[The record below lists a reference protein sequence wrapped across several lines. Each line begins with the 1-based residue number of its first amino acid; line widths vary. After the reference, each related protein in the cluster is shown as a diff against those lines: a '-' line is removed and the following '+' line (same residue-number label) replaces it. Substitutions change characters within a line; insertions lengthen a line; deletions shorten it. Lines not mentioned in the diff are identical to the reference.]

1 MRGKARGSKGWLR
14 GAGGNDRFWRMKSR
28 QRLSVTQ
35 TQSLSLTTGLLASI
49 KMLRTDAAGLTR
61 YLEEHAAENP
71 YLVLDRAA
79 VVDWLPR
86 WTGAL
91 GMGGERPTED
101 RDQAP
106 APSLMA
112 HVMAEVDRLF
122 PGGRARQIALVLAEA
137 VEPSGWLGAP
147 LSALA
152 AHAKAS
158 MAEATAVLHKLQEIE
173 PTGLFAQNL
182 AECLRLQAREA
193 GVMDTVFGVMLDNLD
208 VLARGEFA
216 RLAKVCGVTEGEI
229 LARLR
234 SIRAMDPK
242 PGAQFAQG
250 AAPVREPDLIAKRGP
265 NGWEVALNRSA
276 LPAVRL
282 DKPTAGVRDPATKTA
297 WSAAQSVARM
307 VAARNTTLLAVGAE
321 VMRRQ
326 VAALDHGIGAISP
339 LTMGDVAL
347 ALDLHESTVSRV
359 VAGTSIDT
367 PRGTWW
373 LKALFSGSM
382 GGDVSAATLRDR
394 LARLIAGENRAKPL
408 SDDALAAALSQG
420 GADIA
425 RRTVAKYRDALNI
438 PPAFR
443 RKMRETVPKASA

>member
-1 MRGKARGSKGWLR
+1 MARARLRRFDARGSLC
-14 GAGGNDRFWRMKSR
+14 AMKSR
-28 QRLSVTQ
+28 QRLTVTQ
-35 TQSLSLTTGLLASI
+35 TQTLSLTTGLLASI
-49 KMLRTDAAGLTR
+49 NMLRTDAAGLTR

-71 YLVLDRAA
+71 YLVLDRP
-79 VVDWLPR
+79 VIVDWLPR

-91 GMGGERPTED
+91 GVGGEPPSED
-101 RDQAP
+101 RDAAP
-106 APSLMA
+106 APSLIA
-112 HVMAEVDRLF
+112 HLMAEVDRLF

-137 VEPSGWLGAP
+137 VEPSGWLGMP
-147 LSALA
+147 LAALA
-152 AHAKAS
+152 VDAKAS
-158 MAEATAVLHKLQEIE
+158 LVEAAAVLHKLQGIE

-193 GVMDTVFGVMLDNLD
+193 GELDKVLALMLDNLD

-216 RLAKVCGVTEGEI
+216 RLAKLCGVDEAEI
-229 LARLR
+229 MARLR
-234 SIRAMDPK
+234 VIRAMDPK

-250 AAPVREPDLIAKRGP
+250 AAPVREPDLIAKKGTH
-265 NGWEVALNRSA
+265 GWEVALNKSA

-282 DKPTAGVRDPATKTA
+282 DRPAPGVRDEPTKTA

-307 VAARNTTLLAVGAE
+307 LAARNTTLLAVGAE

-326 VAALDHGIGAISP
+326 VTALDHGIGAMAP
-339 LTMGDVAL
+339 LTMADVAM
-347 ALDLHESTVSRV
+347 ALDLHESTISRV

-373 LKALFSGSM
+373 LRALFSGSM
-382 GGDVSAATLRDR
+382 GGDVSSATLRDR
-394 LARLIAGENRAKPL
+394 LARLVAGEDRAKPL
-408 SDDALAAALSQG
+408 SDDALAKVLSQG

-425 RRTVAKYRDALNI
+425 RRTVAKYRGLLNI

-443 RKMRETVPKASA
+443 RKMRDLPPKTSG

>member
-1 MRGKARGSKGWLR
+1 MT
-14 GAGGNDRFWRMKSR
+14 SR

-35 TQSLSLTTGLLASI
+35 TQTLSLTTGLLASI
-49 KMLRTDAAGLTR
+49 NMLRTDAAGLTR

-71 YLVLDRAA
+71 YVTLEPPVAA
-79 VVDWLPR
+79 DWLPR
-86 WTGAL
+86 WVEVLTVA
-91 GMGGERPTED
+91 GERPPEPID
-101 RDQAP
+101 EAP
-106 APSLMA
+106 APSLIA

-152 AHAKAS
+152 AQAKAS
-158 MAEATAVLHKLQEIE
+158 LAEATAVLHKLQGIE

-182 AECLRLQAREA
+182 ADCLRLQAREA
-193 GVMDTVFGVMLDNLD
+193 GVLDKTLDVMLDNLES
-208 VLARGEFA
+208 LGRGDFA
-216 RLAKVCGVTEGEI
+216 RLAKICGVAEADI
-229 LARLR
+229 MARLR
-234 SIRAMDPK
+234 AIRAMDPK

-250 AAPVREPDLIAKRGP
+250 AAVVREPDLIAKKTI
-265 NGWEVALNRSA
+265 NGWEVGLNRSA

-282 DKPTAGVRDPATKTA
+282 AKPDKSLRDDATRTA

-307 VAARNTTLLAVGAE
+307 VAARNSTLLAVGAE

-326 VAALDHGIGAISP
+326 VAALEQGLGALSP
-339 LTMGDVAL
+339 LTMGDVAM
-347 ALDLHESTVSRV
+347 ALDLHESTISRV

-382 GGDVSAATLRDR
+382 GGDVSAATLRAR
-394 LARLIAGENRAKPL
+394 LARMVASEDRTKPL
-408 SDDALAAALSQG
+408 SDDVLARALSQG
-420 GADIA
+420 GVDIA
-425 RRTVAKYRDALNI
+425 RRTVAKYRTALGI
-438 PPAFR
+438 APAFR
-443 RKMRETVPKASA
+443 RKLRDVTPK

>member
-1 MRGKARGSKGWLR
+1 
-14 GAGGNDRFWRMKSR
+14 MKSR

-35 TQSLSLTTGLLASI
+35 TQTLSLTTGLLASI

-71 YLVLDRAA
+71 YLALERPVVL
-79 VVDWLPR
+79 DWLPR
-86 WTGAL
+86 WSGVLGTG
-91 GMGGERPTED
+91 EDRPTED
-101 RDQAP
+101 RNEAP
-106 APSLMA
+106 APSLIA

-122 PGGRARQIALVLAEA
+122 AGGRARQIALVLAEA

-147 LSALA
+147 LAALA
-152 AHAKAS
+152 VEAKATLS
-158 MAEATAVLHKLQEIE
+158 EATAVLHKLQQIE

-193 GVMDTVFGVMLDNLD
+193 GVLDAVLGVMLDNLD
-208 VLARGEFA
+208 SVARGDFA
-216 RLAKVCGVTEGEI
+216 RLAKLCGVAEADVM
-229 LARLR
+229 ARLR
-234 SIRAMDPK
+234 LIRAMDPK

-250 AAPVREPDLIAKRGP
+250 AAPVREPDLIVKKAA

-282 DKPTAGVRDPATKTA
+282 DKPAKGARDAAMKTA
-297 WSAAQSVARM
+297 WSSAQSVARM
-307 VAARNTTLLAVGAE
+307 VAARNSTLLAVGAE

-326 VAALDHGIGAISP
+326 VAALDHGMGALAP
-339 LTMGDVAL
+339 LTMGDVAM
-347 ALDLHESTVSRV
+347 ALDLHESTISRV

-394 LARLIAGENRAKPL
+394 LARMVAGEDRTKPM
-408 SDDALAAALSQG
+408 SDDALAKALSQG
-420 GADIA
+420 GVDIA
-425 RRTVAKYRDALNI
+425 RRTVAKYRDGMNI

-443 RKMRETVPKASA
+443 RKMRDMAVK

>member
-1 MRGKARGSKGWLR
+1 MR
-14 GAGGNDRFWRMKSR
+14 GAGVTVKFWAMKSR

-35 TQSLSLTTGLLASI
+35 TQTLSLTTGLLASI
-49 KMLRTDAAGLTR
+49 NMLRTDAAGLTR

-71 YLVLDRAA
+71 YLALERPA

-86 WTGAL
+86 WTGVL
-91 GMGGERPTED
+91 GTGGDRPTED
-101 RDQAP
+101 RDEAP
-106 APSLMA
+106 APSLIA
-112 HVMAEVDRLF
+112 HLMAEVDRLF

-147 LSALA
+147 LAALA
-152 AHAKAS
+152 VAAKAS
-158 MAEATAVLHKLQEIE
+158 VAEATAVLHKLQEIE

-193 GVMDTVFGVMLDNLD
+193 GVLDNTLAVMLDNLD
-208 VLARGEFA
+208 VLARGDFA
-216 RLAKVCGVTEGEI
+216 RLAKVCGVAEAEI
-229 LARLR
+229 MARLR
-234 SIRAMDPK
+234 VIRAMDPK

-250 AAPVREPDLIAKRGP
+250 AAPVREPDLIAKKGAH
-265 NGWEVALNRSA
+265 GWEVALNRSA
-276 LPAVRL
+276 LPGVRL
-282 DKPTAGVRDPATKTA
+282 DKPAKGPRDAASKTA
-297 WSAAQSVARM
+297 WSSAQSVARM
-307 VAARNTTLLAVGAE
+307 VAARNVTLLAVGAE

-326 VAALDHGIGAISP
+326 VAALDHGIGAMAP

-347 ALDLHESTVSRV
+347 ALDLHESTISRV

-394 LARLIAGENRAKPL
+394 LARMVASEDRVKPL
-408 SDDALAAALSQG
+408 SDEVLARALSHG
-420 GADIA
+420 GVDIA
-425 RRTVAKYRDALNI
+425 RRTVAKYRVALGI

-443 RKMRETVPKASA
+443 RKTQGVALK

>member
-1 MRGKARGSKGWLR
+1 
-14 GAGGNDRFWRMKSR
+14 MKSR
-28 QRLSVTQ
+28 QRLTITQ
-35 TQSLSLTTGLLASI
+35 TQTLSLTTGLLASI
-49 KMLRTDAAGLTR
+49 NMLRTDAAGLTR
-61 YLEEHAAENP
+61 YLEQHAAENP
-71 YLVLDRAA
+71 YLVLERPV

-91 GMGGERPTED
+91 GTGAERPVEV
-101 RDQAP
+101 RDETP
-106 APSLMA
+106 APSLIA
-112 HVMAEVDRLF
+112 HLLAEVDRLF

-147 LSALA
+147 LTTLA
-152 AHAKAS
+152 ADAKATL
-158 MAEATAVLHKLQEIE
+158 AEATAVLHKLQGIE

-182 AECLRLQAREA
+182 ADCLRLQAPEA
-193 GVMDTVFGVMLDNLD
+193 GTLDKVLGVMLDNLD
-208 VLARGEFA
+208 ALARGEFA
-216 RLAKVCGVTEGEI
+216 RLAKLCGVAESDI
-229 LARLR
+229 MARLR
-234 SIRAMDPK
+234 VIRAMDPK

-250 AAPVREPDLIAKRGP
+250 AAPVREPDLIAKRGLS
-265 NGWEVALNRSA
+265 GWEVALNRSA

-282 DKPTAGVRDPATKTA
+282 DKPAKGARDPATKTA
-297 WSAAQSVARM
+297 WSSAQSVARM
-307 VAARNTTLLAVGAE
+307 VAARNSTLLAVGVE

-326 VAALDHGIGAISP
+326 VTALDGGIGAIAP
-339 LTMGDVAL
+339 LTMGDVAM

-394 LARLIAGENRAKPL
+394 LARLVASEDRAKPY
-408 SDDALAAALSQG
+408 SDESLASALSQG
-420 GADIA
+420 GAEIA
-425 RRTVAKYRDALNI
+425 RRTVAKYRVALNI

-443 RKMRETVPKASA
+443 RKLQRTDPKALN

>member
-1 MRGKARGSKGWLR
+1 MARARLRRFDARGSLC
-14 GAGGNDRFWRMKSR
+14 AMKSR
-28 QRLSVTQ
+28 QRLTVTQ
-35 TQSLSLTTGLLASI
+35 TQTLSLTTGLLASI
-49 KMLRTDAAGLTR
+49 NMLRTDAAGLTR

-71 YLVLDRAA
+71 YLVLDRP
-79 VVDWLPR
+79 VIVDWLPR

-91 GMGGERPTED
+91 GVGGEPPSED
-101 RDQAP
+101 RDAAP
-106 APSLMA
+106 APSLIA
-112 HVMAEVDRLF
+112 HLMAEVDRLF

-137 VEPSGWLGAP
+137 VEPSGWLGVP
-147 LSALA
+147 LAALA
-152 AHAKAS
+152 VDAKAS
-158 MAEATAVLHKLQEIE
+158 LVEAAAVLHKLQGIE

-193 GVMDTVFGVMLDNLD
+193 GELDKVLAVMLDNLD

-216 RLAKVCGVTEGEI
+216 RLAKLCGVGEADI
-229 LARLR
+229 MARLR
-234 SIRAMDPK
+234 VIRAMDPK

-250 AAPVREPDLIAKRGP
+250 AAPVREPDLIAKKGTH
-265 NGWEVALNRSA
+265 GWEVALNKSA

-282 DKPTAGVRDPATKTA
+282 DRPAPGVRDEPTKTA

-307 VAARNTTLLAVGAE
+307 LAARNTTLLAVGAE

-326 VAALDHGIGAISP
+326 VTALDHGIGAMAP
-339 LTMGDVAL
+339 LTMADVAME
-347 ALDLHESTVSRV
+347 LDLHESTISRV

-373 LKALFSGSM
+373 LRALFSGSM
-382 GGDVSAATLRDR
+382 GGDVSSATLRDR
-394 LARLIAGENRAKPL
+394 LARLVAGEDRAKPL
-408 SDDALAAALSQG
+408 SDDALAKVLSQG

-425 RRTVAKYRDALNI
+425 RRTVAKYRGLLNI

-443 RKMRETVPKASA
+443 RKMRDLPPKTSG

>member
-1 MRGKARGSKGWLR
+1 
-14 GAGGNDRFWRMKSR
+14 MKPR

-35 TQSLSLTTGLLASI
+35 TQTLSLTTGLLASI

-71 YLVLDRAA
+71 FLTLERPM

-86 WTGAL
+86 WTGVL
-91 GMGGERPTED
+91 GTGGDRPTEE
-101 RDQAP
+101 RDEAP
-106 APSLMA
+106 APSLIA

-147 LSALA
+147 LAALA
-152 AHAKAS
+152 AEAKAS
-158 MAEATAVLHKLQEIE
+158 LAEAGAVLRKLQGIE

-193 GVMDTVFGVMLDNLD
+193 GVLEPVLGVMLDNLD
-208 VLARGEFA
+208 SVARGEFA
-216 RLAKVCGVTEGEI
+216 RLAKLCAVAEADI
-229 LARLR
+229 MARLR
-234 SIRAMDPK
+234 LIRAMDPK

-250 AAPVREPDLIAKRGP
+250 AAPVREPDLIAKKGA

-282 DKPTAGVRDPATKTA
+282 DKPAQGGRDEAIKTA

-307 VAARNTTLLAVGAE
+307 VAARNSTLLAVGAE

-326 VAALDHGIGAISP
+326 VAALERGIGAIAP

-347 ALDLHESTVSRV
+347 ALDLHESTISRV

-394 LARLIAGENRAKPL
+394 LVRMVAVEDRAKPL
-408 SDDALAAALSQG
+408 SDEALAKALSQG
-420 GADIA
+420 GVDIA
-425 RRTVAKYRDALNI
+425 RRTVAKYRDTMGIA
-438 PPAFR
+438 PAFR
-443 RKMRETVPKASA
+443 RRLRDVAAK

>member
-1 MRGKARGSKGWLR
+1 
-14 GAGGNDRFWRMKSR
+14 MKSR

-35 TQSLSLTTGLLASI
+35 TQTLSLTTGLLASI

-71 YLVLDRAA
+71 YLALERPVAA
-79 VVDWLPR
+79 DWLPR
-86 WTGAL
+86 WTEVL
-91 GMGGERPTED
+91 GTGGDRPAED
-101 RDQAP
+101 RDEAR
-106 APSLMA
+106 APSLIA

-122 PGGRARQIALVLAEA
+122 PGGRGRQIALVLAEA
-137 VEPSGWLGAP
+137 VEPSGWLGMP
-147 LSALA
+147 LAALA
-152 AHAKAS
+152 VEARAN
-158 MAEATAVLHKLQEIE
+158 MAEVTAVLHKLQGIE

-193 GVMDTVFGVMLDNLD
+193 GVLDTVMAVMLGNLD
-208 VLARGEFA
+208 GLARGEFA
-216 RLAKVCGVTEGEI
+216 RLAKICGVGEGEI

-234 SIRAMDPK
+234 VIRAMDPK

-250 AAPVREPDLIAKRGP
+250 AAPVREPDLIAKKGT

-276 LPAVRL
+276 LPGVRL
-282 DKPTAGVRDPATKTA
+282 DKPAIGKRDDATKTA
-297 WSAAQSVARM
+297 WSSAQSVARM
-307 VAARNTTLLAVGAE
+307 VAARNSTLLAVGAE

-326 VAALDHGIGAISP
+326 VAALDDGIGAISP

-347 ALDLHESTVSRV
+347 ALDLHESTISRV

-394 LARLIAGENRAKPL
+394 LARMVTSEDKEKPL
-408 SDDALAAALSQG
+408 SDDVLARALSQG
-420 GADIA
+420 GVDIA
-425 RRTVAKYRDALNI
+425 RRTVAKYRDALGI

-443 RKMRETVPKASA
+443 RKMRDVTAK

>member
-1 MRGKARGSKGWLR
+1 
-14 GAGGNDRFWRMKSR
+14 MKSR
-28 QRLSVTQ
+28 QRLNVTQ
-35 TQSLSLTTGLLASI
+35 TQTLSLTTGLLASI

-71 YLVLDRAA
+71 YLALERPV

-86 WTGAL
+86 WTGVL
-91 GMGGERPTED
+91 GTGGDRPTED
-101 RDQAP
+101 IDEAP
-106 APSLMA
+106 TSSLIA
-112 HVMAEVDRLF
+112 HLMSEVDRLF

-147 LSALA
+147 LAALA
-152 AHAKAS
+152 AEAS
-158 MAEATAVLHKLQEIE
+158 ATVAEATAVLHKLQGIE

-193 GVMDTVFGVMLDNLD
+193 GVLDAVLAVMLDNLD
-208 VLARGEFA
+208 SVARGEFA
-216 RLAKVCGVTEGEI
+216 RLAKICGVVEAEI
-229 LARLR
+229 LGRLR
-234 SIRAMDPK
+234 AIRAMDPK
-242 PGAQFAQG
+242 PGAQFSQG
-250 AAPVREPDLIAKRGP
+250 AAPVREPDLIAIKAA

-282 DKPTAGVRDPATKTA
+282 DKPAPGARDAATKSA

-307 VAARNTTLLAVGAE
+307 VAQRNATLLAVGAE

-326 VAALDHGIGAISP
+326 VAALDHGIGALAP

-359 VAGTSIDT
+359 VAGSSIDT

-373 LKALFSGSM
+373 LRALFSGSM
-382 GGDVSAATLRDR
+382 GGDVSTVTLRDR
-394 LARLIAGENRAKPL
+394 LARLVAAEDRTKPL
-408 SDDALAAALSQG
+408 SDEALAIALSAG
-420 GADIA
+420 GAEIA
-425 RRTVAKYRDALNI
+425 RRTVTKYRDAMNI

-443 RKMRETVPKASA
+443 RKMLEALPKAAG